1 MSEVPLAA
9 VVTQVFIPPV
19 SEAPLAAVQQRE
31 RDTMHP
37 HFMTAM
43 LRVDAIPI
51 HRARKYSTGE
61 DHRVGRDDGEG
72 CLIKQLQRQ
81 GFVVILADVLAGMV
95 GPLIKTAKLVDPT
108 VAGSDQLHEGCR
120 AGAPPISLRR
130 TVLT

>member
-9 VVTQVFIPPV
+9 VVKQVFIPPV
-19 SEAPLAAVQQRE
+19 SEVPLAAVQQRE

-81 GFVVILADVLAGMV
+81 GFAVIVADVLAGMV
-95 GPLIKTAKLVDPT
+95 GPLIKTAKLVDRPSPAPT
-108 VAGSDQLHEGCR
+108 SGIRVAVQALHQLACVEQ
-120 AGAPPISLRR
+120 S
-130 TVLT
+130 

>member
-61 DHRVGRDDGEG
+61 TPARDDGEG

-81 GFVVILADVLAGMV
+81 GFAVILADVLAGMV
-95 GPLIKTAKLVDPT
+95 GPLIKTAKLVDRPSPAPT
-108 VAGSDQLHEGCR
+108 SGMRVAVQALHQLACVEQ
-120 AGAPPISLRR
+120 S
-130 TVLT
+130 

>member
-1 MSEVPLAA
+1 
-9 VVTQVFIPPV
+9 
-19 SEAPLAAVQQRE
+19 
-31 RDTMHP
+31 MHP

-81 GFVVILADVLAGMV
+81 GFAVILADVLAGMV
-95 GPLIKTAKLVDPT
+95 GPLIKTAKLVDRPSPAPT
-108 VAGSDQLHEGCR
+108 SGMRVAVQAPHQLACVEQ
-120 AGAPPISLRR
+120 S
-130 TVLT
+130 